1 MYPWLTSASQQLT
14 VLIAKQQLGH
24 ALLLKGVSGLGKGEL
39 AQYLANALLCQHT
52 YVGSHNNHQD
62 EQPVADVAFAI
73 PCGHCHA
80 CKLVAANTHS
90 DLHVLNGK
98 TGRIGVDAIR
108 QLTQVL
114 GESARLGGGKV
125 AIIEQADNM
134 TEAAANALL
143 KTLEEPPGQSTLI
156 LTTAHAERLLATTRS
171 RCQQWLLPVPEASVV
186 LSWLADQGLDTTV
199 AALNLNQGS
208 PLATRDYVS
217 AGIDQRRHQLLKQ
230 FTQLSQQPTTLAT
243 VQAGL
248 LENKVHLLWLQLLLQ
263 DALQLSLGLTQ
274 APLQLADNRAL
285 SQQLSQRG
293 SALLQQA
300 LTRLLELQRT
310 LQPSSGRPVN
320 SALQLGHWL
329 NQWLAH

>member
-1 MYPWLTSASQQLT
+1 MYPWLESASHQLT
-14 VLIAKQQLGH
+14 ALIAEQQLGH

-39 AQYLANALLCQHT
+39 AHYLAKALLCQHEKVVSNT
-52 YVGSHNNHQD
+52 SNGV
-62 EQPVADVAFAI
+62 

-80 CKLVAANTHS
+80 CQLVAVNTHS
-90 DLHVLNGK
+90 DLHFLSGK
-98 TGRIGVDAIR
+98 SSRIGVDAIR
-108 QLTQVL
+108 HLTQVL

-125 AIIEQADNM
+125 AVLEQADNM

-156 LTTAHAERLLATTRS
+156 LTTAHAERLLATIRS
-171 RCQQWLLPVPEASVV
+171 RCQQWLLPVPEPSLA
-186 LSWLADQGLDTTV
+186 LSWLADQGVDTTV
-199 AALNLNQGS
+199 TALNLNQGS
-208 PLATRDYVS
+208 PLATRDYVM
-217 AGIDQRRHQLLKQ
+217 AGTDKRRHQLLKQ
-230 FTQLSQQPTTLAT
+230 FTQLLQQPTTLAS
-243 VQAGL
+243 VQEGL

-300 LTRLLELQRT
+300 LTRLFELQRT

-320 SALQLGHWL
+320 SALQLGDWL

>member
-1 MYPWLTSASQQLT
+1 MYPWLESASHQLT
-14 VLIAKQQLGH
+14 ALIAEQQLGH

-39 AQYLANALLCQHT
+39 AHYLAKALLCQHAKVVSNT
-52 YVGSHNNHQD
+52 SNGV
-62 EQPVADVAFAI
+62 

-80 CKLVAANTHS
+80 CQLVAVNTHS
-90 DLHVLNGK
+90 DLHFLSGK
-98 TGRIGVDAIR
+98 SSRIGVDAIR
-108 QLTQVL
+108 HLTQVL

-125 AIIEQADNM
+125 AVLEQADNM

-156 LTTAHAERLLATTRS
+156 LTTAHAERLLATIRS
-171 RCQQWLLPVPEASVV
+171 RCQQWLLPVPETSLA
-186 LSWLADQGLDTTV
+186 LSWLADQGANATV
-199 AALNLNQGS
+199 TALNLNQGS
-208 PLATRDYVS
+208 PLATRDYVM
-217 AGIDQRRHQLLKQ
+217 AGTDQRRHQLLKQ
-230 FTQLSQQPTTLAT
+230 FTQLLHQPTTLVS
-243 VQAGL
+243 VQEGL

-300 LTRLLELQRT
+300 LTHLLELQRT

-320 SALQLGHWL
+320 SALQLGDWL
-329 NQWLAH
+329 NQWLAYS

>member
-1 MYPWLTSASQQLT
+1 MYPWLASTSRQLT
-14 VLIAKQQLGH
+14 ALIAEQQLGH
-24 ALLLKGVSGLGKGEL
+24 ALLLKGVNGLGKGEL
-39 AQYLANALLCQHT
+39 AQYLANALLCQHA
-52 YVGSHNNHQD
+52 N
-62 EQPVADVAFAI
+62 VAEHPSNKGA
-73 PCGHCHA
+73 PCEHCHA
-80 CKLVAANTHS
+80 CQLVAANTHS
-90 DLHVLNGK
+90 DLHFLSGK
-98 TGRIGVDAIR
+98 TTRIGVDAIR

-114 GESARLGGGKV
+114 GDRARLGGGKV
-125 AIIEQADNM
+125 AVIEHADNM

-171 RCQQWLLPVPEASVV
+171 RCQQWLLPVPEASLA

-217 AGIDQRRHQLLKQ
+217 AGTDQRRHQLLKQ
-230 FTQLSQQPTTLAT
+230 FTQLSQQPTTLAA

-263 DALQLSLGLTQ
+263 DALQLSLGITQ

-300 LTRLLELQRT
+300 LTRLLELQST

-320 SALQLGHWL
+320 SALQLGQWL